1 MQTILIVILLIIAIA
16 MVGTVLLQRSEG
28 GALGIGGGPM
38 GLMSARG
45 SANLMSRT
53 TGVLAA
59 LFIIM
64 SLVLAMFAGQGN
76 RAPSVMEEVETP
88 PPEAVEEAAPE
99 APTGPAVPEA
109 AGELLIIPEE
119 GTDSWEPEGAPP
131 EAPEAVP
138 GATPAVPEAD
148 DAKAPGTSGA
158 YDGPSPEPSVPE
170 GAPDTPVAE

>member
-64 SLVLAMFAGQGN
+64 SLVLAVFAGQGE

-119 GTDSWEPEGAPP
+119 GTDSWEPEG

-138 GATPAVPEAD
+138 EAIPAVPEAG
-148 DAKAPGTSGA
+148 DAEAPGTSGA
-158 YDGPSPEPSVPE
+158 YDAPSPEPPE
-170 GAPDTPVAE
+170 GTPDAPVAE